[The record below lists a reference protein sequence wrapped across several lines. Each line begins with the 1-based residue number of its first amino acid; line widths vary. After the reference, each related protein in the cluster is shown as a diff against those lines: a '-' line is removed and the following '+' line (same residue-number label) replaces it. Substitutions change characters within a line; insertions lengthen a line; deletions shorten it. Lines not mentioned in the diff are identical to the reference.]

1 MRGATIG
8 RAFMRTLTPTG
19 RLVLVGLAL
28 VALLVVAGR
37 GLGLRWDPFGFQQR
51 RVERAEA
58 RAAWAG
64 ADVAARRAEV
74 AGQAAQAIHL
84 ETHHRHILAVERAT
98 VAAVTEAKAADDA
111 KILLDVERAQ
121 RLRAH
126 DRELCGS
133 APDLDG
139 CAAAPGPA

>member
-28 VALLVVAGR
+28 VALLGIAGR

-58 RAAWAG
+58 RAAWAET
-64 ADVAARRAEV
+64 DVAARRAEV

-98 VAAVTEAKAADDA
+98 VAAVTQARSAEDA
-111 KILLDVERAQ
+111 NDLLDPVRAD

-126 DRELCGS
+126 DRELCRL